1 MNNLL
6 ADADICVKCGLCLP
20 YCPTYNKTQNENESP
35 RGRIALIQGWAG
47 GHLKTSK
54 KLVEHIDNCL
64 LCRSCERVCPAVV
77 PYGRLI
83 NNFREQISADRD
95 STLAVSLLK
104 RVSHNKT
111 AIRLAQSGLK
121 FYQTTR
127 LQKTARLLRLPGL
140 FRLDKIDRLLPD
152 YHEPTPLAPYYPATA
167 RDGGS
172 VAIGTTARMQE
183 VEQRM
188 EPLPRES
195 MRPTTEVKGNVGL
208 FIGCMGALLDY
219 ETVDAAIKVLTVAGF
234 NVSMPEQQT
243 CCGALDLHDG
253 DNETYEQL
261 AATNCSAFA
270 DKNLDAI
277 VTIASGCGSQMQ
289 EYRQAE
295 FAGKVI
301 DISQFLIKA
310 GCDLSDQLLP
320 LATPVS
326 LHTPCSL
333 KNVMR
338 EEQGALKLLQQIPD
352 IKITSVPAAI
362 QCCGSAGSY
371 MLDHP
376 QMAQALLSDLLA
388 AALEQQPGYLVSS
401 NIGCALHISA
411 GLRERGMALEV
422 LHPVVLI
429 ARQLKVG

>member
-6 ADADICVKCGLCLP
+6 ADADLCVKCGLCLP
-20 YCPTYNKTQNENESP
+20 HCPTYNKTQNENESP
-35 RGRIALIQGWAG
+35 RGRIALIQAWAG
-47 GHLKTSK
+47 KHLETSK

-83 NNFREQISADRD
+83 NDFREQIKGERD
-95 STLAVSLLK
+95 TTLSVSLLK

-111 AIRLAQSGLK
+111 AGRLAQSGLK
-121 FYQTTR
+121 FYQTTA
-127 LQKTARLLRLPGL
+127 LQKTARFLRLPEL
-140 FRLDKIDRLLPD
+140 LRLDKIDRLLPD
-152 YHEPTPLAPYYPATA
+152 YHDSTPLAPHYPATA
-167 RDGGS
+167 E
-172 VAIGTTARMQE
+172 AR
-183 VEQRM
+183 
-188 EPLPRES
+188 
-195 MRPTTEVKGNVGL
+195 GNVGL
-208 FIGCMGALLDY
+208 FIGCMGSLLDH
-219 ETVDAAIKVLTVAGF
+219 ETVNAAIKVLTAAGF
-234 NVSMPEQQT
+234 NVSIPEQQT

-253 DNETYEQL
+253 DNETSRQL

-289 EYRQAE
+289 EYQQAD
-295 FAGKVI
+295 FAGKVV
-301 DISQFLIKA
+301 DISQFLIKS
-310 GCDLSDQLLP
+310 GCNLSDQLQP
-320 LATPVS
+320 LAASVC

-338 EEQGALKLLQQIPD
+338 EEQGAVKLLQQIPE
-352 IKITSVPAAI
+352 IKMTSLPASI

-376 QMAQALLSDLLA
+376 QMAQALLSDLLGV
-388 AALEQQPGYLVSS
+388 ALKDQPEYLVSS

-411 GLRERGMALEV
+411 GLRERGIALEV
-422 LHPVVLI
+422 LHPVTLI
-429 ARQLKVG
+429 ARQLK

>member
-20 YCPTYNKTQNENESP
+20 HCPTYNKTQNENESP
-35 RGRIALIQGWAG
+35 RGRIALIQAWAG
-47 GHLKTSK
+47 GHLEASK

-83 NNFREQISADRD
+83 NDFRAQIRAKRSF
-95 STLAVSLLK
+95 TLAVSLLK

-111 AIRLAQSGLK
+111 AIRLAQSGLRI
-121 FYQTTR
+121 YQVTL
-127 LQKTARLLRLPGL
+127 LQKTARMLRLPGL

-152 YHEPTPLAPYYPATA
+152 YHKPTPLAPYYPATA

-172 VAIGTTARMQE
+172 VAIDR
-183 VEQRM
+183 
-188 EPLPRES
+188 EP
-195 MRPTTEVKGNVGL
+195 MRPTTEVKGCVGL

-219 ETVDAAIKVLTVAGF
+219 ETVNAAIKVLTAAGF
-234 NVSMPEQQT
+234 NVAIPEQQT

-261 AATNCSAFA
+261 AAINCSAFA

-277 VTIASGCGSQMQ
+277 VTIASGCGSQLQ
-289 EYRQAE
+289 EYRQAD
-295 FAGKVI
+295 FAGKVV

-338 EEQGALKLLQQIPD
+338 EEQGALKLLQQIPG
-352 IKITSVPAAI
+352 IKITPLPAEI

-376 QMAQALLSDLLA
+376 QMAQALLSDLLVV
-388 AALEQQPGYLVSS
+388 ALEQQPGYLVSS

-411 GLRERGMALEV
+411 GLRERGVALEV

-429 ARQLKVG
+429 ARQLK

>member
-20 YCPTYNKTQNENESP
+20 HCPTYNKTQNENESP
-35 RGRIALIQGWAG
+35 RGRIALIQAWAG
-47 GHLKTSK
+47 EHLETSK

-83 NNFREQISADRD
+83 NNFREQIKADRD
-95 STLAVSLLK
+95 ATLSVSLLK

-111 AIRLAQSGLK
+111 AGRLAQSGLR
-121 FYQTTR
+121 FYQTTG
-127 LQKTARLLRLPGL
+127 LQKTAQLLGLPRLL
-140 FRLDKIDRLLPD
+140 RLDKIDRLLPD
-152 YHEPTPLAPYYPATA
+152 YHESKPLASHYPATA
-167 RDGGS
+167 K
-172 VAIGTTARMQE
+172 
-183 VEQRM
+183 
-188 EPLPRES
+188 
-195 MRPTTEVKGNVGL
+195 VKGNVGL
-208 FIGCMGALLDY
+208 FTGCMGSLLDH
-219 ETVDAAIKVLTVAGF
+219 ETVDAAIKVLTAAGF
-234 NVSMPEQQT
+234 NVSIPEQQT

-253 DNETYEQL
+253 DNETSDQL

-270 DKNLDAI
+270 DKKLDGI

-289 EYRQAE
+289 EYQQTE

-301 DISQFLIKA
+301 DISQFLIKS
-310 GCDLSDQLLP
+310 GCNLSAQLLP
-320 LATPVS
+320 LAASVC

-333 KNVMR
+333 KNVMH
-338 EEQGALKLLQQIPD
+338 EEQGAAKLLQQIPD
-352 IKITSVPAAI
+352 IKMTPLPAAI

-376 QMAQALLSDLLA
+376 QMAQALLNDLLNV
-388 AALEQQPGYLVSS
+388 ALEDQPEYLVSS

-411 GLRERGMALEV
+411 GLRERGVALEV
-422 LHPVVLI
+422 LHPVTLI
-429 ARQLKVG
+429 ARQLK

>member
-6 ADADICVKCGLCLP
+6 ADADLCVKCGLCLP
-20 YCPTYNKTQNENESP
+20 HCPTYNKTQNENESP
-35 RGRIALIQGWAG
+35 RGRIALIQAWAG
-47 GHLKTSK
+47 KHLETSK

-83 NNFREQISADRD
+83 NDFREQIKGERD
-95 STLAVSLLK
+95 TTLSVSLLK

-111 AIRLAQSGLK
+111 AGRLAQSGLK
-121 FYQTTR
+121 FYQTTA
-127 LQKTARLLRLPGL
+127 LQKTARFLRLPEL
-140 FRLDKIDRLLPD
+140 LRLDKIDRLLPD
-152 YHEPTPLAPYYPATA
+152 YHDSTPLAPHYP
-167 RDGGS
+167 
-172 VAIGTTARMQE
+172 TTAE
-183 VEQRM
+183 VR
-188 EPLPRES
+188 
-195 MRPTTEVKGNVGL
+195 GNVGL
-208 FIGCMGALLDY
+208 FIGCMGSLLDH
-219 ETVDAAIKVLTVAGF
+219 ETVNAAIKVLTAAGF
-234 NVSMPEQQT
+234 NVSIPEQQT

-253 DNETYEQL
+253 DNETSGQL

-289 EYRQAE
+289 EYQQAE
-295 FAGKVI
+295 FAGKVV
-301 DISQFLIKA
+301 DISQFLIKS
-310 GCDLSDQLLP
+310 GCDLSDQLQP
-320 LATPVS
+320 LAASVC

-338 EEQGALKLLQQIPD
+338 EEQGAVKLLQQIPE
-352 IKITSVPAAI
+352 IKMTSLPASI

-376 QMAQALLSDLLA
+376 QMAQALLSDLLGV
-388 AALEQQPGYLVSS
+388 ALKDQPEYLVSS

-411 GLRERGMALEV
+411 GLRERGIALEV
-422 LHPVVLI
+422 LHPVTLI
-429 ARQLKVG
+429 ARQLK